1 MIAVRSLTKP
11 YQCPYTDQ
19 SPLRKEFPS
28 FASFPGT
35 VVIVVYRLRRR
46 RRRRRRDPFVGPNVL
61 DVCIVAAVVIKKFI
75 DPPLIASLP
84 QACAAEENRPQEARP
99 NGDQW
104 EADIAAVEAAR
115 ENV

>member
-1 MIAVRSLTKP
+1 M
-11 YQCPYTDQ
+11 
-19 SPLRKEFPS
+19 
-28 FASFPGT
+28 
-35 VVIVVYRLRRR
+35 IVVYRLRR

-61 DVCIVAAVVIKKFI
+61 DVCTIAAVVIKKFI
-75 DPPLIASLP
+75 GPPLITPLP

-99 NGDQW
+99 NQDQW